1 MYDPTHEYSQNV
13 LVTGATGA
21 IGRAVCR
28 ELVVTG
34 YRVHGLVRDDVARA
48 RLPYAVIAVMGDIRR
63 PEAWENAIRNADAVI
78 HLAVPAEFNA
88 TGKLERVHATEQGA
102 TMAAIL
108 EKLGNLCRRQKKKFL
123 YTFGSLMYEP
133 DAQGWVRENSPISS
147 GRGFGIR
154 HRIVWP
160 VYQELKK
167 KGLKAISVNPSFVYG
182 QGGWFESGVLE
193 PMSQGRSLYLG
204 DGTQTMHYVA
214 ASDAA
219 AAYRLALEHGIVG
232 EDYLIADDAPSTVG
246 EFTRLVAR
254 EMGAPEPVSIPDE
267 EAVAMMGAWAYEAYT
282 FCPKVDS
289 TRAREHLGWTPKY
302 RTIQDGV
309 PLVVREF
316 KKRLAAPRID
326 WEAEARERF
335 RRPAPL

>member
-1 MYDPTHEYSQNV
+1 MYDPTHEYSQNI
-13 LVTGATGA
+13 LVTGATGM

-28 ELVVTG
+28 DLVVNG
-34 YRVHGLVRDDVARA
+34 YRVHGLVHDDVARA
-48 RLPYAVIAVMGDIRR
+48 RLAYAVIAVMGDIRR
-63 PEAWENAIRNADAVI
+63 PEAWENAIRTVDAVI
-78 HLAVPAEFNA
+78 HLAVPAEF
-88 TGKLERVHATEQGA
+88 GGERKLEREHGAEQGA
-102 TMAAIL
+102 KMAEIL
-108 EKLGNLCRRQKKKFL
+108 QNLGNLCRRQKKKFIH
-123 YTFGSLMYEP
+123 TFGSLMYEP

-154 HRIVWP
+154 HRIIWP

-167 KGLKAISVNPSFVYG
+167 KGLKAISVNPTFVYG
-182 QGGWFESGVLE
+182 AGGWFENSVLG
-193 PMSQGRSLYLG
+193 PMSKGRSVFLG

-219 AAYRLALEHGIVG
+219 AAYRLAIEHGLVG

-254 EMGAPEPVSIPDE
+254 EMGAPEPTSTPEE
-267 EAVAMMGAWAYEAYT
+267 EAAGMMGAWAYEAAT

-309 PLVVREF
+309 PVVVREY
-316 KKRLAAPRID
+316 KQILARPPID
-326 WEAEARERF
+326 YEAEARERF
-335 RRPAPL
+335 RRPAPQ